1 MNQKYFIKNNK
12 LINNNNKLININ
24 KLINKTKIISKYHLN
39 HQNKTN
45 LISREA
51 KIKSITNK

>member
-12 LINNNNKLININ
+12 LININKLINKSKI
-24 KLINKTKIISKYHLN
+24 INKTKIISKYHLN

-45 LISREA
+45 LISLEA